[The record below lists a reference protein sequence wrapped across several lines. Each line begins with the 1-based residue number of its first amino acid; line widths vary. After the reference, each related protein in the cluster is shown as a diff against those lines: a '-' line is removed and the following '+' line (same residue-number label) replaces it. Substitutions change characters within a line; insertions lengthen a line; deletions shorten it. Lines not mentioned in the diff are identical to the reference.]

1 MTDPGI
7 VIDPVAA
14 GLVALY
20 FIVLVAIGIW
30 ASKKIQNMSDYV
42 VAGRSLDFW
51 VFTMLMIGS
60 VCSGMSLLGVSGLGF
75 KFAWPTIWEQLAV
88 PLSIAFCIIF
98 FGVKMHTVAKKSGYM
113 TVQDYL
119 AHRFESQTSLRG
131 MSATAGIVVSMIYLA
146 GQYTAISIVLMWL
159 FGLPHWLAL
168 LIGAAIVTVYT
179 VIGGLYAV
187 AWTTLIQGLIL
198 IIGVLIMAPIVIM
211 AAGGFT
217 HVNEAI
223 AIANPVNVDPWASG
237 AGAVFTPEYI
247 FSFALLLTIGLA
259 CAPHVINNLLCVKD
273 VKYFKWAPLV
283 AFGVYAVVMFLLKFA
298 GFAGIVLV
306 NDGIVTLP
314 KVPNASDFIFVYS
327 VQEALPSMF
336 LWGIF
341 AVIVLA
347 AVMSTTDRLM
357 LTIGTYFS
365 WDIYKKILRPDAP
378 DKQVL
383 LVSQISVFVAAAVT
397 LLLAINPPDML
408 VWLIWAGIGIMFAT
422 FAVPLLAG
430 LYWRR
435 ATREGALASMA
446 LGLVASIAFG
456 AVSYFKLGKLSM
468 HFSFYAFVIAVI
480 AMIIVSLL
488 TKPTSDQVLDETM
501 TGWYIQK

>member
-1 MTDPGI
+1 M
-7 VIDPVAA
+7 IDLVAA
-14 GLVALY
+14 VLVAIY
-20 FIVLVAIGIW
+20 FIALIAIGIW
-30 ASKKIQNMSDYV
+30 ASKKIACMSDYV
-42 VAGRSLDFW
+42 IAGRSLNFW

-98 FGVKMHTVAKKSGYM
+98 FGVKMHAVARKSGYM

-119 AHRFESQTSLRG
+119 AHRFESGTSLRG
-131 MSATAGIVVSMIYLA
+131 MSAAGGIVVSMIYLA

-159 FGLPHWLAL
+159 FGLPHWIAL
-168 LIGAAIVTVYT
+168 LLGALIVTIYT

-198 IIGVLIMAPIVIM
+198 IIGVLVMAPIVIM
-211 AAGGFT
+211 YAGGFT
-217 HVNEAI
+217 HINEVI
-223 AIANPVNVDPWASG
+223 AAANPVNVDPWATG

-247 FSFALLLTIGLA
+247 ISFTLLLTIGLA
-259 CAPHVINNLLCVKD
+259 CAPHVINNILCVRD

-283 AFGVYAVVMFLLKFA
+283 AFVIYGVVMFLLKFS

-306 NDGIVTLP
+306 KDGLVTLP
-314 KVPNASDFIFVYS
+314 KVPNASDFIFVYG
-327 VQEALPSMF
+327 VQAALPSMF

-365 WDIYKKILRPDAP
+365 WDIYKKILKPDAP

-397 LLLAINPPDML
+397 LLMALNPPDML

-446 LGLVASIAFG
+446 LGLISALFFG
-456 AVSYFKLGKLSM
+456 GLSYFKIKVFAMPM
-468 HFSFYAFVIAVI
+468 HFSFYAFVIAVV
-480 AMIIVSLL
+480 AMIIVSFL
-488 TKPTSDQVLDETM
+488 TKPTSEKVLDETM

>member
-1 MTDPGI
+1 M
-7 VIDPVAA
+7 IDPVAA
-14 GLVALY
+14 
-20 FIVLVAIGIW
+20 VLVAIYFIAMVAIGVW
-30 ASKKIQNMSDYV
+30 ASKKIHNLSDYV

-51 VFTMLMIGS
+51 VFTMFMIGS

-98 FGVKMHTVAKKSGYM
+98 FGVKIYTVAKKSGYM

-119 AHRFESQTSLRG
+119 AHRFGSDTSLRG

-168 LIGAAIVTVYT
+168 LIGAVIVTIYT

-198 IIGVLIMAPIVIM
+198 VIGVLIMAPIVIM

-217 HVNEAI
+217 HVNEVMA
-223 AIANPVNVDPWASG
+223 AVNPVNVDPWATG

-247 FSFALLLTIGLA
+247 FSFVLLLTLGLA
-259 CAPHVINNLLCVKD
+259 CAPHVINNILTVKD
-273 VKYFKWAPLV
+273 VKVFKWAPLV
-283 AFGVYAVVMFLLKFA
+283 GFGVYAVVMFLLKFA

-306 NDGIVTLP
+306 KDGIVELP
-314 KVPNASDFIFVYS
+314 KVPNASDFIFVYG
-327 VQEALPSMF
+327 VQAAMPSMF

-378 DKQVL
+378 EKQVL
-383 LVSQISVFVAAAVT
+383 LVSQVSVFVAAAVT
-397 LLLAINPPDML
+397 LVLALNPPDML
-408 VWLIWAGIGIMFAT
+408 VWLIWAGLGIMYAT

-446 LGLVASIAFG
+446 LGLVSALFFG
-456 AVSYFKLGKLSM
+456 GLSYFKIKIFAMPM
-468 HFSFYAFVIAVI
+468 HFSFYAFVVSIL
-480 AMIIVSLL
+480 AMIVVSLL
-488 TKPTSDQVLDETM
+488 TKPMNEKVLDETM

>member
-1 MTDPGI
+1 M
-7 VIDPVAA
+7 IDPLAA
-14 GLVALY
+14 GLVAIYCIAML
-20 FIVLVAIGIW
+20 AIGVW

-42 VAGRSLDFW
+42 VAGRSLGFW

-75 KFAWPTIWEQLAV
+75 KFAWPTIWEQIAV

-98 FGVKMHTVAKKSGYM
+98 FGVKMHAVAQKSGYL

-119 AHRFESQTSLRG
+119 AHRYESQQTLRG
-131 MSATAGIVVSMIYLA
+131 LSAVAGIVVSMIYLA

-168 LIGAAIVTVYT
+168 ILGAAIVTVYT

-187 AWTTLIQGLIL
+187 AWTTLVQGVMLIA
-198 IIGVLIMAPIVIM
+198 GVVIMAPIVIM

-217 HVNEAI
+217 HINEVMATVN
-223 AIANPVNVDPWASG
+223 PTNVDPWVTG
-237 AGAVFTPEYI
+237 AGAVFTPPYI
-247 FSFALLLTIGLA
+247 VSFFLLLTIGLA
-259 CAPHVINNLLCVKD
+259 CAPHVINNILCVKD
-273 VKYFKWAPLV
+273 AKYFKWAPLI
-283 AFGVYAVVMFLLKFA
+283 AFAVYGAVMFLLKFA

-306 NDGIVTLP
+306 KDGLITLP
-314 KVPNASDFIFVYS
+314 EVKNASDFIFVYG
-327 VQEALPSMF
+327 VQASLPSVA

-365 WDIYKKILRPDAP
+365 WDIYKKILKPDAP

-383 LVSQISVFVAAAVT
+383 LVSQLSVLTAAVVT
-397 LLLAINPPDML
+397 LLLALNPPDML

-422 FAVPLLAG
+422 FSVPLLAG

-435 ATREGALASMA
+435 ATQQGAFAAMA
-446 LGLVASIAFG
+446 LGLLASLFFG
-456 AVSYFKLGKLSM
+456 ALSYFKINIIPM
-468 HFSFYAFVIAVI
+468 PVHFSFYAFIISVA
-480 AMIIVSLL
+480 AMIIISLI
-488 TKPTSDQVLDETM
+488 TPPHDDKVLDETM

>member
-1 MTDPGI
+1 M
-7 VIDPVAA
+7 IDPVAA
-14 GLVALY
+14 ALVIIYCIAM
-20 FIVLVAIGIW
+20 IAIGVW

-51 VFTMLMIGS
+51 VFTLLMIGS
-60 VCSGMSLLGVSGLGF
+60 VCSGMSLLGVSGLGY

-98 FGVKMHTVAKKSGYM
+98 FGVKMHTVAKKAGYM

-119 AHRFESQTSLRG
+119 AHRFESQKSLRG

-159 FGLPHWLAL
+159 FGFPHWLAL
-168 LIGAAIVTVYT
+168 IIGAAIVTCYT

-187 AWTTLIQGLIL
+187 AWTTLVQGLIL
-198 IIGVLIMAPIVIM
+198 IIGVLVMAPIVIM

-217 HVNEAI
+217 HINEVMAAVNPA
-223 AIANPVNVDPWASG
+223 NVDPWVTG
-237 AGAVFTPEYI
+237 AGAVFTPDYI
-247 FSFALLLTIGLA
+247 ISFALLLTIGLA
-259 CAPHVINNLLCVKD
+259 CAPHVINNILCAKD
-273 VKYFKWAPLV
+273 VKYFKWAPLI
-283 AFGVYAVVMFLLKFA
+283 AFVLYGVVMFLLKFS

-306 NDGIVTLP
+306 KEGVLQLP
-314 KVPNASDFIFVYS
+314 KVPNASDFIFVYG
-327 VQEALPSMF
+327 VQAAMPSMF

-365 WDIYKKILRPDAP
+365 WDIYKKILKPDAP

-383 LVSQISVFVAAAVT
+383 LVSQISVFVAAVVT
-397 LLLAINPPDML
+397 LLLAINPPEML

-435 ATREGALASMA
+435 ATREGALVSMA
-446 LGLVASIAFG
+446 LGLIASVVFG
-456 AVSYFKLGKLSM
+456 GISYFKLAKLPM
-468 HFSFYAFVIAVI
+468 HFSFYAFVIAVV
-480 AMIIVSLL
+480 AMIVVSLM
-488 TKPTSDQVLDETM
+488 TKPTNEKVLDETM

>member
-1 MTDPGI
+1 M
-7 VIDPVAA
+7 IDPVAA
-14 GLVALY
+14 ALVIIYCLAM
-20 FIVLVAIGIW
+20 IWIGVW
-30 ASKKIQNMSDYV
+30 ASRKIQTMSDYV
-42 VAGRSLDFW
+42 VAGRSLGFW

-75 KFAWPTIWEQLAV
+75 RFAWPTIWEQIAV

-98 FGVKMHTVAKKSGYM
+98 FGVKMHTVAKKSGYL

-119 AHRFESQTSLRG
+119 AHRYESEKELRG
-131 MSATAGIVVSMIYLA
+131 LSALSGIVVSLIYLA

-187 AWTTLIQGLIL
+187 AWTTLVQGLML
-198 IIGVLIMAPIVIM
+198 IIGVVIMAPIVIM

-217 HVNEAI
+217 HINEVMA
-223 AIANPVNVDPWASG
+223 AANPTNVDPWVTG
-237 AGAVFTPEYI
+237 ATALFTPEYI
-247 FSFALLLTIGLA
+247 VSFVLLLTIGLA
-259 CAPHVINNLLCVKD
+259 CAPHVINNILAVKD
-273 VKYFKWAPLV
+273 VKYFKWTPLI
-283 AFGVYAVVMFLLKFA
+283 AFVTYGIVMFLLKFA
-298 GFAGIVLV
+298 GFAGFVLV
-306 NDGIVTLP
+306 REGMITLP
-314 KVPNASDFIFVYS
+314 KVPNASDFIFVYG
-327 VQEALPSMF
+327 VQYALPSMF

-365 WDIYKKILRPDAP
+365 WDIYKKILRPGAA

-383 LVSQISVFVAAAVT
+383 LVSQVSVIAAGAFT
-397 LLLAINPPDML
+397 LLLALNPPDML

-422 FAVPLLAG
+422 FSVPLLAG
-430 LYWRR
+430 LYWRG
-435 ATREGALASMA
+435 ATRYGALASMS
-446 LGLVASIAFG
+446 LGLISSLIFG
-456 AVSYFKLGKLSM
+456 GFSYFKIKAVPLPV
-468 HFSFYAFVIAVI
+468 HFSFYAFVISAI
-480 AMIIVSLL
+480 AMIVVSMMT
-488 TKPTSDQVLDETM
+488 TKTSQRVLDETM
-501 TGWYIQK
+501 TGWYIRN

>member
-1 MTDPGI
+1 M
-7 VIDPVAA
+7 IDPVAA
-14 GLVALY
+14 LLVGIY
-20 FIVLVAIGIW
+20 FLAMIGIGIW
-30 ASKKIQNMSDYV
+30 ASKKIKNMSDYV

-75 KFAWPTIWEQLAV
+75 KFAWPTIWEQIAV

-98 FGVKMHTVAKKSGYM
+98 FGVKMYAVAKKAGYI
-113 TVQDYL
+113 TVQDYF
-119 AHRFESQTSLRG
+119 AHRFESDKSLRG
-131 MSATAGIVVSMIYLA
+131 MSAVAGIVVSMIYLA

-168 LIGAAIVTVYT
+168 LIGAFIVTVYT

-211 AAGGFT
+211 YAGGFT
-217 HVNEAI
+217 HINEVMAVVN
-223 AIANPVNVDPWASG
+223 PTNVDPWVTG

-247 FSFALLLTIGLA
+247 VSFALLLTIGLA
-259 CAPHVINNLLCVKD
+259 CAPHVINNILCVKD
-273 VKYFKWAPLV
+273 IKYFKWAPLI
-283 AFGVYAVVMFLLKFA
+283 AFGIYAVVMFLLKFA

-306 NDGIVTLP
+306 KDGLVTLP
-314 KVPNASDFIFVYS
+314 KVGNASDFIFVYG
-327 VQEALPSMF
+327 VQAALPTMF

-365 WDIYKKILRPDAP
+365 WDIYKKILKPDAP
-378 DKQVL
+378 DKRVL

-397 LLLAINPPDML
+397 LLMALNPPDML

-435 ATREGALASMA
+435 ATREGALAAMG
-446 LGLVASIAFG
+446 LGLIASLTFG
-456 AVSYFKLGKLSM
+456 AISYFKIAKLPM
-468 HFSFYAFVIAVI
+468 HFSFYAFIIAVV
-480 AMIIVSLL
+480 AMIIISLM
-488 TKPTSDQVLDETM
+488 TKPTSEKVLDETM

>member
-1 MTDPGI
+1 M
-7 VIDPVAA
+7 IDPVAA
-14 GLVALY
+14 GLIVLY
-20 FIVLVAIGIW
+20 FFVLIGIGVW
-30 ASKKIQNMSDYV
+30 ASKKIHNMSDYI

-51 VFTMLMIGS
+51 VFTLLMVGS

-88 PLSIAFCIIF
+88 PLSIAFCIII
-98 FGVKMHTVAKKSGYM
+98 FGFKMHIVAKKSGYM

-119 AHRFESQTSLRG
+119 AHRFESQTSLRS

-159 FGLPHWLAL
+159 FGLPHWMAL
-168 LIGAAIVTVYT
+168 LLGATIVTLYT

-187 AWTTLIQGLIL
+187 AWTTLIQGMMLV
-198 IIGVLIMAPIVIM
+198 IGVIIMAPLVIM
-211 AAGGFT
+211 SAGGFT
-217 HVNEAI
+217 HINEVMASVN
-223 AIANPVNVDPWASG
+223 PTNVDPWVTG

-247 FSFALLLTIGLA
+247 FSFVLLLTIGLA
-259 CAPHVINNLLCVKD
+259 CAPHVINNILCAKD
-273 VKYFKWAPLV
+273 IKYFKWSPLI
-283 AFGVYAVVMFLLKFA
+283 AFGIYAVVMFLLKFS
-298 GFAGIVLV
+298 GFAGVVLV
-306 NDGIVTLP
+306 KDGIIQLP
-314 KVPNASDFIFVYS
+314 NVPNAQDFIFIYGIESAIPNV
-327 VQEALPSMF
+327 F

-383 LVSQISVFVAAAVT
+383 LVSQISVFVAAVIT
-397 LLLAINPPDML
+397 LFLALNPPEML

-435 ATREGALASMA
+435 ATREGALVSMA
-446 LGLVASIAFG
+446 LGLIASVVFGGIAF
-456 AVSYFKLGKLSM
+456 FKLAKLPV
-468 HFSFYAFVIAVI
+468 HFSLYAFVIALL
-480 AMIIVSLL
+480 AMIIVSFM
-488 TKPTSDQVLDETM
+488 TKQTSEKVLDETL
-501 TGWYIQK
+501 TGWYIRK

>member
-1 MTDPGI
+1 M
-7 VIDPVAA
+7 IDPVAA
-14 GLVALY
+14 VLVIIY
-20 FIVLVAIGIW
+20 FIAMVGIGIW

-60 VCSGMSLLGVSGLGF
+60 VCSGMSLLGVSGLGY

-168 LIGAAIVTVYT
+168 LIGAAIVTIYT

-198 IIGVLIMAPIVIM
+198 ILGVLIMAPIVIL

-217 HVNEAI
+217 HINEVMAAVN
-223 AIANPVNVDPWASG
+223 PTNVDPWVTGAS
-237 AGAVFTPEYI
+237 AVFTPEYI
-247 FSFALLLTIGLA
+247 VSFALLLTIGLA
-259 CAPHVINNLLCVKD
+259 CAPHVINNILCVRD
-273 VKYFKWAPLV
+273 VKVFKWAPLV
-283 AFGVYAVVMFLLKFA
+283 AFGIYAVVM
-298 GFAGIVLV
+298 
-306 NDGIVTLP
+306 
-314 KVPNASDFIFVYS
+314 
-327 VQEALPSMF
+327 
-336 LWGIF
+336 
-341 AVIVLA
+341 VLA

-383 LVSQISVFVAAAVT
+383 LISQISVFIAAAVT
-397 LLLAINPPDML
+397 LLLALNPPDML

-446 LGLVASIAFG
+446 LGLIVSLVFG
-456 AVSYFKLGKLSM
+456 GISYFKLAKLPM

-480 AMIIVSLL
+480 AMIVVSFM
-488 TKPTSDQVLDETM
+488 TKPTSEKVLDETM
-501 TGWYIQK
+501 TGWYIRK

>member
-1 MTDPGI
+1 M
-7 VIDPVAA
+7 IDPVAA
-14 GLVALY
+14 GLVAIYCIAML
-20 FIVLVAIGIW
+20 AIGVW

-75 KFAWPTIWEQLAV
+75 KFAWPTIWEQIAV

-98 FGVKMHTVAKKSGYM
+98 FGVKMWTVAKKSGYI

-119 AHRFESQTSLRG
+119 AHRYESQQSLRAL
-131 MSATAGIVVSMIYLA
+131 SAVSGIVVSMIYLA

-168 LIGAAIVTVYT
+168 LLGAAIVTVYT

-187 AWTTLIQGLIL
+187 AWTTLVQGLML
-198 IIGVLIMAPIVIM
+198 IIGVVIMAPIVIM
-211 AAGGFT
+211 AAGGFENINQVMAS
-217 HVNEAI
+217 VN
-223 AIANPVNVDPWASG
+223 PTNVDPWVTG
-237 AGAVFTPEYI
+237 AGAVFTPTYI
-247 FSFALLLTIGLA
+247 VSFFLLLTIGLA
-259 CAPHVINNLLCVKD
+259 CAPHVINNILCVKD
-273 VKYFKWAPLV
+273 VKYFKWSPLI
-283 AFGVYAVVMFLLKFA
+283 AFVVYGIVMFLLKFA

-306 NDGIVTLP
+306 KDGLVTLP
-314 KVPNASDFIFVYS
+314 DVKNASDFIFVYG
-327 VQEALPSMF
+327 VQAALPSIA

-378 DKQVL
+378 EKKVI
-383 LVSQISVFVAAAVT
+383 LVSQVSVLTAAVVT
-397 LLLAINPPDML
+397 LLLALNPPDML

-435 ATREGALASMA
+435 ATQQGAFSAML
-446 LGLVASIAFG
+446 LGLVASLFFG
-456 AVSYFKLGKLSM
+456 GLSYFKINIIPM
-468 HFSFYAFVIAVI
+468 PFHFSFYAFVISVI
-480 AMIIVSLL
+480 AMIVVSYL
-488 TKPTSDQVLDETM
+488 TPPHSEKVLDETL
-501 TGWYIQK
+501 TGWYIQKQP

>member
-1 MTDPGI
+1 M
-7 VIDPVAA
+7 IDPVAA
-14 GLVALY
+14 ILVIIY
-20 FIVLVAIGIW
+20 CIGMIAIGVW

-42 VAGRSLDFW
+42 VGGRSLGFW
-51 VFTMLMIGS
+51 VFTLLMIGS
-60 VCSGMSLLGVSGLGF
+60 VCSGMSLLGVSGLGY

-98 FGVKMHTVAKKSGYM
+98 FGVKMHAVAKKSGYM

-119 AHRFESQTSLRG
+119 AHRFESQQSLRG
-131 MSATAGIVVSMIYLA
+131 MSAAAGIVVSMIYLA

-159 FGLPHWLAL
+159 FGFPHWVAL
-168 LIGAAIVTVYT
+168 LIGAAIVTAYT

-187 AWTTLIQGLIL
+187 AWTTLVQGLIL
-198 IIGVLIMAPIVIM
+198 IIGVLVMAPIVIM

-217 HVNEAI
+217 HINEVMAAVN
-223 AIANPVNVDPWASG
+223 PTNVDPWVTG

-247 FSFALLLTIGLA
+247 VSFALLLTIGLA
-259 CAPHVINNLLCVKD
+259 CAPHVINNILCAKD
-273 VKYFKWAPLV
+273 VKYFKWAPLI
-283 AFGVYAVVMFLLKFA
+283 AFVIYGVVMFLLKFA

-306 NDGIVTLP
+306 QDGTLVLP
-314 KVPNASDFIFVYS
+314 KVPNASDFIFVYG
-327 VQEALPSMF
+327 VQAALPSMF
-336 LWGIF
+336 VWGIF

-365 WDIYKKILRPDAP
+365 WDIYKKILKPDAP

-383 LVSQISVFVAAAVT
+383 MVSQVSVFAAAVIT
-397 LLLAINPPDML
+397 LLLAISPPDML

-435 ATREGALASMA
+435 ATREGALVSMA
-446 LGLVASIAFG
+446 LGLIASLVFG
-456 AVSYFKLGKLSM
+456 GISYFKLAKLPM
-468 HFSFYAFVIAVI
+468 HFSFYAFVIAVV
-480 AMIIVSLL
+480 AMIVVSLM
-488 TKPTSDQVLDETM
+488 TKPTNEKVLDETM
-501 TGWYIQK
+501 TGWYISKQ

>member
-1 MTDPGI
+1 M
-7 VIDPVAA
+7 IDPVTV
-14 GLVALY
+14 GLVAVY
-20 FIVLVAIGIW
+20 FIALVGIGVW
-30 ASKKIQNMSDYV
+30 ASKKIHNMSDYV

-51 VFTMLMIGS
+51 VFTLLMIGS
-60 VCSGMSLLGVSGLGF
+60 VCSGMSLLGVSGLGYR
-75 KFAWPTIWEQLAV
+75 FAWPTIWEQLAV

-119 AHRFESQTSLRG
+119 AHRFESQKSLRG

-168 LIGAAIVTVYT
+168 LIGAAIVTLYT
-179 VIGGLYAV
+179 VLGGLYAV
-187 AWTTLIQGLIL
+187 AWTTLVQGMLL
-198 IIGVLIMAPIVIM
+198 IIGVLIMAPLVIM
-211 AAGGFT
+211 KAGGFT
-217 HVNEAI
+217 NINEVMAAVN
-223 AIANPVNVDPWASG
+223 PTNVDPWVTG
-237 AGAVFTPEYI
+237 ATAVFTPEYI
-247 FSFALLLTIGLA
+247 FSFVLLLTIGLA
-259 CAPHVINNLLCVKD
+259 CAPHVINNILCAKD

-283 AFGVYAVVMFLLKFA
+283 AFGIYAVVMFLLKFS

-306 NDGIVTLP
+306 NDGIVQLP
-314 KVPNASDFIFVYS
+314 KVPNASDFIFVYG
-327 VQEALPSMF
+327 VQAAMPNMF
-336 LWGIF
+336 LWSIF

-365 WDIYKKILRPDAP
+365 WDIYKKILKPDAP

-383 LVSQISVFVAAAVT
+383 LVSKISVFVAAAVT
-397 LLLAINPPDML
+397 LLLALNPPDML

-446 LGLVASIAFG
+446 LGLIVSVVFG
-456 AVSYFKLGKLSM
+456 GISYFKLGKLPM

-480 AMIIVSLL
+480 AMIVVSLL
-488 TKPTSDQVLDETM
+488 TKPTSEKVLDETM